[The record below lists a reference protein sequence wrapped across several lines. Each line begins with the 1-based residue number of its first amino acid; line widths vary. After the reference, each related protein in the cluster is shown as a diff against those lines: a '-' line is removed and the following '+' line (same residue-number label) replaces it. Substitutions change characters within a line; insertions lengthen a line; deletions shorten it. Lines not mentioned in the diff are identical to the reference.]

1 MLRLRPAKHAETTM
15 SYLLLRGLS
24 NCATACTLLLL
35 TACAEVPAQPLA
47 VAPLPSASAAI
58 TASTAIPA
66 QAPVPAPLLTFE
78 EWRMLLRS
86 DAIAAG
92 INADLFDRT
101 FAGLTLDPNVVR
113 ADNSQPEFTRPVW
126 EYIDGAVS
134 VSRIAQGRLLKAQH
148 RPTLK
153 AVRKAYAV
161 DHEVLIAIWGLE
173 SNYGSNIGSHNVIRS
188 LATLA
193 YDGRRQVF
201 WRTQLLAALQILQ
214 NGDAPAQGLI
224 GSWAGAMGQ
233 TQFMP
238 TTFNEHA
245 VDFDG
250 DGRRDLWRSTP
261 DALASAA
268 HYLQASGW
276 ENGQPW
282 GFEVNLPQGFDY
294 ALADPE
300 IRRSVAQWRILGINP
315 ARAIDV
321 NEHSP
326 ATLFLPAGHRGPAF
340 LLLNN
345 FRSILKY
352 NNSTAYALAIGLL
365 SDALD
370 GNPGVQAPWPR
381 TDRQLGRSERIELQE
396 LLSRNGFEPGPADG
410 IIGAN
415 TRKAVRAFQQRQGL
429 PADGYPSHELLN
441 KLRQP

>member
-1 MLRLRPAKHAETTM
+1 MP
-15 SYLLLRGLS
+15 YLLLRGLIHS
-24 NCATACTLLLL
+24 AAACILLLL
-35 TACAEVPAQPLA
+35 TACAEAPAQPLA
-47 VAPLPSASAAI
+47 VAPPTPAAAAISPPPASAP
-58 TASTAIPA
+58 S
-66 QAPVPAPLLTFE
+66 PLLSFE
-78 EWRMLLRS
+78 EWRSLLRS

-92 INADLFDRT
+92 IDADLFDRA
-101 FAGLTLDPNVVR
+101 FAGITLDPKVVSS
-113 ADNSQPEFTRPVW
+113 DNSQPEFTRPVW

-134 VSRIAQGRLLKAQH
+134 VTRIAQGRLLKAQH

-153 AVRKAYAV
+153 AIRSTYAV

-173 SNYGSNIGSHNVIRS
+173 SNFGSNIGSNNVIRS

-193 YDGRRQVF
+193 YDGRRQAF
-201 WRTQLLAALQILQ
+201 WRSQLLAALQILQ
-214 NGDAPAQGLI
+214 AGDSTTQDLI

-238 TTFNEHA
+238 TTFNQHA

-300 IRRSVAQWRILGINP
+300 VRRSLAQWRILGINP
-315 ARAIDV
+315 VTAVDA
-321 NEHSP
+321 NEQSL

-370 GNPGVQAPWPR
+370 GNSGVQAAWPR
-381 TDRQLGRSERIELQE
+381 NDRQLGRSERIELQE
-396 LLSRNGFEPGPADG
+396 LLSSKGYEPGPADG

-415 TRKAVRAFQQRQGL
+415 TRKAVRAFQQSLGL
-429 PADGYPSHELLN
+429 PADGYPSHELLQQ
-441 KLRQP
+441 LR

>member
-1 MLRLRPAKHAETTM
+1 MP
-15 SYLLLRGLS
+15 YLLLRGLFHT
-24 NCATACTLLLL
+24 ATACILLLL
-35 TACAEVPAQPLA
+35 TACAEAPAQSLASAPVAAPVVSPA
-47 VAPLPSASAAI
+47 VASPIVAA
-58 TASTAIPA
+58 A
-66 QAPVPAPLLTFE
+66 APLLSFE
-78 EWRMLLRS
+78 EWRSLLRS

-92 INADLFDRT
+92 IDADLFDRA
-101 FAGLTLDPNVVR
+101 FAGISLDPKVIA

-126 EYIDGAVS
+126 DYIDGAVS
-134 VSRIAQGRLLKAQH
+134 VSRVAQGRLLKAQH

-153 AVRKAYAV
+153 DIRSTYAV

-173 SNYGSNIGSHNVIRS
+173 SNFGSNIGENNVIRS

-193 YDGRRQVF
+193 YDGRRQAF
-201 WRTQLLAALQILQ
+201 WRSQLLAALQILQ
-214 NGDAPAQGLI
+214 AGDSSVPGLI

-238 TTFNEHA
+238 TTFNQHA

-250 DGRRDLWRSTP
+250 DGRRDLWHSAP

-268 HYLQASGW
+268 HYLHASGW

-282 GFEVNLPQGFDY
+282 GFEVSLPRGFDY

-300 IRRSVAQWRILGINP
+300 IRRSLAQWRALG
-315 ARAIDV
+315 V
-321 NEHSP
+321 NSLATVDAHEQSQ

-370 GNPGVQAPWPR
+370 GHDGVQAAWPR
-381 TDRQLGRSERIELQE
+381 DDRQLGRSERIELQE
-396 LLSRNGFEPGPADG
+396 LLTRHGFQPGAADG

-415 TRKAVRAFQQRQGL
+415 TRKAVRAFQQSQGL
-429 PADGYPSHELLN
+429 PADGYPSYELLQQ
-441 KLRQP
+441 LR

>member
-1 MLRLRPAKHAETTM
+1 M
-15 SYLLLRGLS
+15 SDLLLRGLTQS
-24 NCATACTLLLL
+24 AAACLLLLL
-35 TACAEVPAQPLA
+35 TACAEAPAQSLA
-47 VAPLPSASAAI
+47 NTPASPSVSPPVTAASSSAA
-58 TASTAIPA
+58 
-66 QAPVPAPLLTFE
+66 QVVRPLLSFE
-78 EWRMLLRS
+78 EWRSLLRS

-92 INADLFDRT
+92 IDAELFDRA
-101 FAGLTLDPNVVR
+101 FAGITLDPKVVS
-113 ADNSQPEFTRPVW
+113 ADSSQPEFTRPVW

-134 VSRIAQGRLLKAQH
+134 VTRVAQGRLLKAQH

-153 AVRKAYAV
+153 AIRSTYAV

-173 SNYGSNIGSHNVIRS
+173 SNFGSNIGNHNVIRS

-193 YDGRRQVF
+193 YDGRRQAF
-201 WRTQLLAALQILQ
+201 WRSQLLAALQILQ
-214 NGDAPAQGLI
+214 AGDSSVQGLI

-238 TTFNEHA
+238 TTFNQHA

-250 DGRRDLWRSTP
+250 DGRRDLWRSAP

-282 GFEVNLPQGFDY
+282 GFEVTLPQGFDY
-294 ALADPE
+294 AQADPE
-300 IRRSVAQWRILGINP
+300 IRRSLAQWRALEIHP
-315 ARAIDV
+315 VRTVEA
-321 NEHSP
+321 NEQSK
-326 ATLFLPAGHRGPAF
+326 ASLFLPAGHRGPAF

-370 GNPGVQAPWPR
+370 GNAGPQAAWPR
-381 TDRQLGRSERIELQE
+381 DDRQLSRSERVELQE
-396 LLSRNGFEPGPADG
+396 LLSSKGYEPGPADG

-415 TRKAVRAFQQRQGL
+415 TRKAVRAFQQSLGL
-429 PADGYPSHELLN
+429 PADGYPSHELLQQ
-441 KLRQP
+441 LR

>member
-1 MLRLRPAKHAETTM
+1 M

-47 VAPLPSASAAI
+47 VAPHPSASAAI

-441 KLRQP
+441 KLRQR